1 MVIDTESASYRC
13 THIWIHCRSCDCQRM
28 PLPSDGSG
36 KVVAS
41 RIDTDYRLFPR
52 KEKHF
57 HLSRKEKVSEIWKLV
72 DLIPHRRP
80 IPPST
85 TKIQLLSCSRNGN
98 RRDYRHPMEEVES
111 FQPASGRDIFF
122 FCVAKSA
129 TVSITKFV
137 PH

>member
-1 MVIDTESASYRC
+1 MA
-13 THIWIHCRSCDCQRM
+13 
-28 PLPSDGSG
+28 G

-98 RRDYRHPMEEVES
+98 RRDYRHRMEEVES
-111 FQPASGRDIFF
+111 FQPASGQDIFF
-122 FCVAKSA
+122 FLRSEISDCFHNKIRASLGVCVIAQPVGISESKR
-129 TVSITKFV
+129 VSTGHYRFRRGLG
-137 PH
+137 H